1 MFQLQHV
8 NTKMAEG
15 VIPGTSEIALSIV
28 LLRCIAL
35 SPLFCTPILK
45 PDVDNIFLEME
56 TMCQLLAGCLGGVIV
71 NNENTL

>member
-8 NTKMAEG
+8 NTEMAEG
-15 VIPGTSEIALSIV
+15 GILGTSEIALSIV

-45 PDVDNIFLEME
+45 PNADNIFLEVE
-56 TMCQLLAGCLGGVIV
+56 ILCQLLTGCLGGVIV
-71 NNENTL
+71 DNENTL